1 MGRKKK
7 KLKISKKTKE
17 AIIGIICLI
26 IVYFL
31 AEYGVLEKIDDAIR
45 ATGLAEI
52 VDTRETS
59 VVETKPQ
66 VKTNVEIIEK
76 VSENIAIDKNKLN
89 ILFLDVGQADC
100 QLILYKGKAV
110 LIDAGNSND
119 GEYIVNGLKGLGI
132 TKLDYVIGTHVHEDH
147 VGGMSFVIDSFEIG
161 DFYLPYNTTST
172 TSYYKKLLTALTDK
186 EESINEANVG
196 DKFYIED
203 LNFEIMSVDNSEPE
217 NENISSI
224 VVEMTYG
231 KQKYLFMG
239 DAEDENEEARKW
251 NDVDVLKVGH
261 HGSNTSTT
269 EEFLNQVLP
278 EISIISV
285 GEGNSYNL
293 PKDKILKRL
302 ENIEST
308 IYRTDRDGTIQL
320 VSDGKTNEI
329 IKIDVNFDG
338 SQIKN

>member
-1 MGRKKK
+1 MV
-7 KLKISKKTKE
+7 LKD
-17 AIIGIICLI
+17 
-26 IVYFL
+26 F
-31 AEYGVLEKIDDAIR
+31 
-45 ATGLAEI
+45 
-52 VDTRETS
+52 
-59 VVETKPQ
+59 
-66 VKTNVEIIEK
+66 
-76 VSENIAIDKNKLN
+76 
-89 ILFLDVGQADC
+89 
-100 QLILYKGKAV
+100 
-110 LIDAGNSND
+110 
-119 GEYIVNGLKGLGI
+119 GI
-132 TKLDYVIGTHVHEDH
+132 TNLDYVIGTHVHEDH

-196 DKFYIED
+196 DKFEIED
-203 LNFEIMSVDNSEPE
+203 LKFEIMAVDNSEPE
-217 NENISSI
+217 NENIASI

-239 DAEDENEEARKW
+239 DAETENEELRNW

-261 HGSNTSTT
+261 HGSNTSSG
-269 EEFLNQVLP
+269 EEFLAQVLP

-302 ENIEST
+302 EDIEST

>member
-17 AIIGIICLI
+17 AIIGIILLI

-31 AEYGVLEKIDDAIR
+31 AEYGVLEKIDNAIR
-45 ATGLAEI
+45 ETGLAEI

-147 VGGMSFVIDSFEIG
+147 VGGMSYIIDSFEIG

-203 LNFEIMSVDNSEPE
+203 LNFEIMSVDNLEPE

-308 IYRTDRDGTIQL
+308 IYRTDRDGTIQI
-320 VSDGKTNEI
+320 VSDGNSNEV

-338 SQIKN
+338 SQV

>member
-7 KLKISKKTKE
+7 KLKISKRTKE
-17 AIIGIICLI
+17 AIVGIILLI

-31 AEYGVLEKIDDAIR
+31 AEYGVLEKIDNAIR
-45 ATGLAEI
+45 ETELAEV

-59 VVETKPQ
+59 GVETKPK
-66 VKTNVEIIEK
+66 VKINTEIIEK
-76 VSENIAIDKNKLN
+76 VSENIVIDNNKLN
-89 ILFLDVGQADC
+89 ILFFDVGQADC
-100 QLILYKGKAV
+100 QLILYKGKSM

-119 GEYIVNGLKGLGI
+119 GEYIVNGLEGLGI
-132 TKLDYVIGTHVHEDH
+132 SKLDYVIGTHVHEDH
-147 VGGMSFVIDSFEIG
+147 VGGMSYIIDSFEIG
-161 DFYLPYNTTST
+161 AFYLPYNTTST

-203 LNFEIMSVDNSEPE
+203 LMFEVMSVDNLEPE
-217 NENISSI
+217 NENVSSI

-231 KQKYLFMG
+231 NQKYLFMG
-239 DAEDENEEARKW
+239 DAEEENEDARNW

-261 HGSNTSTT
+261 HGSNTSSS
-269 EEFLNQVLP
+269 EGFLNQVLP

-285 GEGNSYNL
+285 GEDNSYNL

-302 ENIEST
+302 EDIEST

>member
-31 AEYGVLEKIDDAIR
+31 AEYGVLEKIDNAIR
-45 ATGLAEI
+45 ETGLAEI

-147 VGGMSFVIDSFEIG
+147 VGGMSYIIDSFEIG

-196 DKFYIED
+196 DKWYIED
-203 LNFEIMSVDNSEPE
+203 LGFEIMSVDNSELE
-217 NENISSI
+217 NENVSSI

-231 KQKYLFMG
+231 EQKYLFMG

-261 HGSNTSTT
+261 HGSNTSSS
-269 EEFLNQVLP
+269 EKFLNQVLP

-308 IYRTDRDGTIQL
+308 IYRTDIDGTIQI
-320 VSDGKTNEI
+320 VSDGNSNEV

-338 SQIKN
+338 SQV

>member
-17 AIIGIICLI
+17 AIIGIILLI

-31 AEYGVLEKIDDAIR
+31 AEYGVLEKIDNAIR
-45 ATGLAEI
+45 ETGLAEI

-203 LNFEIMSVDNSEPE
+203 LNFEIMSVDNLEPE

-308 IYRTDRDGTIQL
+308 IYRTDRDGTIQI
-320 VSDGKTNEI
+320 VSDGNSNEV

-338 SQIKN
+338 SQV

>member
-76 VSENIAIDKNKLN
+76 VSKNIAIDKNKLN

-308 IYRTDRDGTIQL
+308 IYRTDRDGTIQI
-320 VSDGKTNEI
+320 VSDGNSNEV

-338 SQIKN
+338 SQV

>member
-31 AEYGVLEKIDDAIR
+31 AEYGVLEKIDNAIR
-45 ATGLAEI
+45 ETGLAEI

-196 DKFYIED
+196 DKWYIED
-203 LNFEIMSVDNSEPE
+203 LGFEIMSVDNSEPE
-217 NENISSI
+217 NENVSSI

-231 KQKYLFMG
+231 EQKYLFMG

-261 HGSNTSTT
+261 HGSNTSSS
-269 EEFLNQVLP
+269 EKFLNQVLP

-308 IYRTDRDGTIQL
+308 IYRTDIDGTIQI
-320 VSDGKTNEI
+320 VSDGNSNEV

-338 SQIKN
+338 SQV

>member
-31 AEYGVLEKIDDAIR
+31 AEYGVLEKIDNAIR

-203 LNFEIMSVDNSEPE
+203 LNFEIMSVDNLEPE

-308 IYRTDRDGTIQL
+308 IYRTDRDGTIQI
-320 VSDGKTNEI
+320 VSDGNSNEV

-338 SQIKN
+338 SQV

>member
-17 AIIGIICLI
+17 AIIGIILLI

-31 AEYGVLEKIDDAIR
+31 AEYGVLEKIDNAIR
-45 ATGLAEI
+45 ETGLAEI

-147 VGGMSFVIDSFEIG
+147 VGGMSYIIDSFEIG

-308 IYRTDRDGTIQL
+308 IYRTDRDGTIQI
-320 VSDGKTNEI
+320 VSDGNSNEV

-338 SQIKN
+338 SQV

>member
-31 AEYGVLEKIDDAIR
+31 AEYGVLEKIDNAIR

-76 VSENIAIDKNKLN
+76 VSKNIAIDKNKLN

-308 IYRTDRDGTIQL
+308 IYRTDRDGTIQI
-320 VSDGKTNEI
+320 VSDGNSNEV

-338 SQIKN
+338 SQV

>member
-17 AIIGIICLI
+17 AIIGIILLI

-31 AEYGVLEKIDDAIR
+31 AEYGVLEKIDNAIR
-45 ATGLAEI
+45 ETGLAEI

-308 IYRTDRDGTIQL
+308 IYRTDRDGTIQI
-320 VSDGKTNEI
+320 VSDGNSNEV

-338 SQIKN
+338 SQV

>member
-31 AEYGVLEKIDDAIR
+31 AEYGVLEKIDNAIR
-45 ATGLAEI
+45 ETGLAEI

-100 QLILYKGKAV
+100 QLILYKGKSV

-132 TKLDYVIGTHVHEDH
+132 TKLDYVVGTHVHEDH

-196 DKFYIED
+196 DKWYIED
-203 LNFEIMSVDNSEPE
+203 LGFEIMSVDNSEPE
-217 NENISSI
+217 NENVSSI

-231 KQKYLFMG
+231 EQKYLFMG
-239 DAEDENEEARKW
+239 DAEDENEEVRNW

-261 HGSNTSTT
+261 HGSNTSSS
-269 EEFLNQVLP
+269 EKFLNQVLP

-285 GEGNSYNL
+285 GEGNSYEL

-302 ENIEST
+302 ENIDST
-308 IYRTDRDGTIQL
+308 IYRTDIDGTIQI
-320 VSDGKTNEI
+320 VSDGKTNEV

-338 SQIKN
+338 SQV

>member
-17 AIIGIICLI
+17 AIIGIILLI

-31 AEYGVLEKIDDAIR
+31 AEYGGLEKIDNAIR
-45 ATGLAEI
+45 ATELAEI

-147 VGGMSFVIDSFEIG
+147 VGGMSYIIDSFEIG

-261 HGSNTSTT
+261 HGSNTSAT

-308 IYRTDRDGTIQL
+308 IYRTDRDGTIQI
-320 VSDGKTNEI
+320 VSDGNSNEV

-338 SQIKN
+338 SQV

>member
-31 AEYGVLEKIDDAIR
+31 AEFGVLEKIDNAIR
-45 ATGLAEI
+45 ATELAEI

-100 QLILYKGKAV
+100 QLILYKEKSV

-147 VGGMSFVIDSFEIG
+147 VGGMSYIIDSFEIG

-203 LNFEIMSVDNSEPE
+203 LCFEIMSVDNLEPE
-217 NENISSI
+217 NENVSSI

-231 KQKYLFMG
+231 SQKYLFMG

-261 HGSNTSTT
+261 HGSNTSSS

-285 GEGNSYNL
+285 GEENSYNL

-308 IYRTDRDGTIQL
+308 IYRTDIDGTIQI

-329 IKIDVNFDG
+329 IKIDVNIDG
-338 SQIKN
+338 SQV

>member
-7 KLKISKKTKE
+7 FKINKRTKE
-17 AIIGIICLI
+17 AIIGIIFV
-26 IVYFL
+26 IVIYFL
-31 AEYGVLEKIDDAIR
+31 SKYGILEQIDNAIR
-45 ATGLAEI
+45 DTGLAEI

-66 VKTNVEIIEK
+66 VKTNTEIIEK
-76 VSENIAIDKNKLN
+76 VSESIVIDNNKLN
-89 ILFLDVGQADC
+89 ILFLDVGQADS
-100 QLILYKGKAV
+100 QLILYKGQSM
-110 LIDAGNSND
+110 LIDAGNSTD

-147 VGGMSFVIDSFEIG
+147 VGGMSQIIDSFEIG

-172 TSYYKKLLTALTDK
+172 TSYYKKILTSLTDK
-186 EESINEANVG
+186 EEAINEANVG
-196 DKFYIED
+196 DKIHIED
-203 LNFEIMSVDNSEPE
+203 LEVEIMSVDNSQPE

-224 VVEMTYG
+224 VIEMTLG

-239 DAEDENEEARKW
+239 DAEDENEKARNW

-261 HGSNTSTT
+261 HGSNTSSC
-269 EEFLNQVLP
+269 EEFLKQVMP

-302 ENIEST
+302 ENIDST
-308 IYRTDRDGTIQL
+308 IYRTDLDGTIQI
-320 VSDGKTNEI
+320 VSDGTTNEV

-338 SQIKN
+338 SQL

>member
-1 MGRKKK
+1 M
-7 KLKISKKTKE
+7 
-17 AIIGIICLI
+17 
-26 IVYFL
+26 YFL

-203 LNFEIMSVDNSEPE
+203 LNFEIMSVDNLEPE

-308 IYRTDRDGTIQL
+308 IYRTDRDGTIQI
-320 VSDGKTNEI
+320 VSDGNSNEV

-338 SQIKN
+338 SQV

>member
-203 LNFEIMSVDNSEPE
+203 LNFEIMSVDNLEPE

-308 IYRTDRDGTIQL
+308 IYRTDRDGTIQI
-320 VSDGKTNEI
+320 VSDGNSNEV

-338 SQIKN
+338 SQV